1 MVLLRVSFGVLLAAA
16 AIAAPPLSAQGPLA
30 LKARLSTV
38 PVEASTLDG
47 LTGSGAVTATLTGN
61 QLSIS
66 GTFQG
71 LRTPATTA
79 RLHVAPR
86 GLRGPAML
94 DLVVSGT
101 TTGKISGDLTLT
113 PVQADH
119 VRRGRVYVQL
129 QSQKAPEGNLWGW
142 LLP

>member
-1 MVLLRVSFGVLLAAA
+1 MILLRVSFGVLLAATLTA
-16 AIAAPPLSAQGPLA
+16 ASALSAQGPLA

-61 QLSIS
+61 QLSIA

>member
-1 MVLLRVSFGVLLAAA
+1 MILLRVSFGVLLAAA
-16 AIAAPPLSAQGPLA
+16 LSAASPLSAQGSLA

-47 LTGSGAVTATLTGN
+47 LTGSGSVTATLTGN

-101 TTGKISGDLTLT
+101 TTGKISGELTLT